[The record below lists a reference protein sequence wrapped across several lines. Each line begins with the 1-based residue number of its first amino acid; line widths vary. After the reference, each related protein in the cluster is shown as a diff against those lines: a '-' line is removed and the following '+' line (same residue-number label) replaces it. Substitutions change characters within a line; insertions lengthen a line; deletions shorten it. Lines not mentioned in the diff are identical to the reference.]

1 MSLNRRTR
9 FWQASGRLRCSLTW
23 PPRPPRSRD
32 ANVGLLAIYPH
43 RHEARHAAQE
53 ESLIPNGGHLEQ
65 QATARAREA
74 KQLPEGEA
82 KLNALR
88 NEAQLRAYVIK
99 KRAFT
104 LQAAKLK

>member
-1 MSLNRRTR
+1 MHPRRR
-9 FWQASGRLRCSLTW
+9 ALFLTA
-23 PPRPPRSRD
+23 D
-32 ANVGLLAIYPH
+32 
-43 RHEARHAAQE
+43 
-53 ESLIPNGGHLEQ
+53 HLEQ
-65 QATARAREA
+65 QANARAREA